1 MQNVWENG
9 KKFEAALT
17 ADDLPGGVSL
27 ASLGLRYFTPR
38 EVSKCLFILFLFSF
52 F

>member
-38 EVSKCLFILFLFSF
+38 EVSKCLFIYLFIIMF
-52 F
+52 